1 MGFAEAS
8 EIPRKEGLQLR
19 SMKRMDALRSREWTF
34 AAERLSG
41 YIAEVQTFGC
51 IARSEA
57 QGLKSVAK
65 VFWSA
70 NASLVGG
77 LDHLLF
83 FHIYIY
89 TLGMSSSQLTNISE
103 GLKPPTRSCYGKGE
117 HHTGGFGTFS

>member
-1 MGFAEAS
+1 MGFVEAS
-8 EIPRKEGLQLR
+8 EIPRKEALQLR
-19 SMKRMDALRSREWTF
+19 SMKRMEALRSREWTF

-77 LDHLLF
+77 LDHFLF
-83 FHIYIY
+83 FHI
-89 TLGMSSSQLTNISE
+89 LGMSSSQLTHIFQR
-103 GLKPPTRSCYGKGE
+103 G
-117 HHTGGFGTFS
+117 

>member
-1 MGFAEAS
+1 MLGVGFVEAS

-19 SMKRMDALRSREWTF
+19 SMKRMEALRSREWTF

-77 LDHLLF
+77 LDHFLF
-83 FHIYIY
+83 FHI
-89 TLGMSSSQLTNISE
+89 LGMSSSQLTHIFQR
-103 GLKPPTRSCYGKGE
+103 G
-117 HHTGGFGTFS
+117 